1 MKSYQFM
8 LHKELARLDFLT
20 FGKLDIF
27 HLFQQR
33 VTPLGVSLF
42 LSGGYTIYIE
52 VCIACWILGWN
63 SLTLKENSLSVI
75 KPCNSVIAII
85 MFSAKWGDS
94 ICVET

>member
-1 MKSYQFM
+1 MIMKSYQFM

-20 FGKLDIF
+20 FGKLGIF

-42 LSGGYTIYIE
+42 LSGGNAIYIE

-63 SLTLKENSLSVI
+63 PKKESFLSVV
-75 KPCNSVIAII
+75 KPYNSVIAII
-85 MFSAKWGDS
+85 MFSAK
-94 ICVET
+94 